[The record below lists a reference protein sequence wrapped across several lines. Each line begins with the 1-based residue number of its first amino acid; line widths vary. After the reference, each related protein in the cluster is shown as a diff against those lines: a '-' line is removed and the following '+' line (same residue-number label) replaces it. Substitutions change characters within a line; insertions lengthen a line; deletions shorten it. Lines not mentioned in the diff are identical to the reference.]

1 MIELSIIELL
11 LDGKKDGK
19 RERGRLKRQ
28 WERDVQDIFDM
39 SVTEVGRLAI
49 DRKCLR
55 SVVKDAT
62 SYRDKQSAVSSQIE
76 LSDLKERFSIG
87 EI

>member
-11 LDGKKDGK
+11 SEGKKDGK
-19 RERGRLKRQ
+19 RERGRLRRQ
-28 WERDVQDIFDM
+28 WERDVRDILDV

-49 DRKCLR
+49 DRNCFR
-55 SVVKDAT
+55 RVVEDAT
-62 SYRDKQSAVSSQIE
+62 SYRDKQSAVGSQIE

-87 EI
+87 EF